1 MTTWDVM
8 TSETDDFQTRLTE
21 TGIELTPPPGFVP
34 CPVRENSVLAY
45 QYALRS
51 PSGDLELRYRIDSF
65 TRLEAGRKAASA
77 GMEMIS
83 SVSFNDMYETNFTA
97 MLYNLSEGVFAMP
110 MLFDPEPAAELY
122 GADRAALCFV
132 RMAAKDFS
140 PDYDA
145 ACVFAFHKEHVADA
159 YIIGLYCKGSGADQ
173 FFDEPPEWRFV

>member
-1 MTTWDVM
+1 M
-8 TSETDDFQTRLTE
+8 TSETDDFPTLLAE
-21 TGIELTPPPGFVP
+21 VGIEFTPPLGFVP
-34 CPVRENSVLAY
+34 CPARENSVFAY

-65 TRLEAGRKAASA
+65 ARMEAERKAACA

-83 SVSFNDMYETNFTA
+83 SVSLNNMYETNFTA
-97 MLYNLSEGVFAMP
+97 LLYNLSEGVFAMP
-110 MLFDPEPAAELY
+110 KLFDPEPVAELF
-122 GADRAALCFV
+122 GADRAAVCFV

-140 PDYDA
+140 RDYDA

-159 YIIGLYCKGSGADQ
+159 YIIGLYKKGSGADQ